1 MTKIQSKNVE
11 WHTLSKQ
18 KVFASLETDIDRGL
32 SESEASSRT
41 ERFGKNSLPSV
52 QKESV
57 FMKFIKHFHDMLI
70 YILLVSPCVSSFM
83 GHYVD
88 AIVIALVV
96 VINAM
101 IGFIQ
106 ENNAEKAMASILN
119 ILALKARV
127 LRKGIRKEISA
138 EDLVPGDIVFLKPGD
153 KIPADMRLVCTA
165 NLRVEESM
173 LTGESISSE
182 KSAEDLGSDVTLGD
196 KRNMAFAGTTVSA
209 GTATAFIT

>member
-57 FMKFIKHFHDMLI
+57 FMKFIKHFYDMLI